1 MSKLRVR
8 ASKGSS
14 GGEDIAQAIN
24 ALKAIRNPLMR
35 YWVVQLIDLIA
46 QTCVNPTADD
56 KLQMDMMRAAAPK
69 KP

>member
-14 GGEDIAQAIN
+14 GGEDIVQAVN

-56 KLQMDMMRAAAPK
+56 KLQMDMMRAAGVK